1 MISAQKTVSDL
12 VVERPGRSRLFE
24 ELGIDYCCG
33 GGVPLEQACGD
44 AGVELETVLKELAR
58 REAEPQTGPNF
69 SGMGLGE
76 LVDHVVQTHHHYL
89 RAELPRLSGLV
100 EKVAGAH
107 GGEHPEL
114 YELRSVFERLRA
126 ELEEHTSKEERML
139 FPACRKL
146 EEMQAIPDF
155 PFGSVENPIAAM
167 MAEHVDS
174 GEGLRRIRELT
185 WDYDLPKDACNSYR
199 AMLDGLAELE
209 RDTHYHVFK
218 ENSVLFPK
226 AAAAEA
232 ALIEKS

>member
-1 MISAQKTVSDL
+1 MISAQKKVSDL
-12 VVERPGRSRLFE
+12 VVERPGRSRVFE

-33 GGVPLEQACGD
+33 GGVPLTEACGT
-44 AGVELETVLKELAR
+44 AGVELETVLAELAR
-58 REAEPQTGPNF
+58 REAEPEAKPEF

-76 LVDHVVQTHHHYL
+76 LVDHVVRTHHDYL
-89 RAELPRLSGLV
+89 RVELPRLSFLV
-100 EKVAGAH
+100 DKVADAH

-146 EEMQAIPDF
+146 EETAAMPDF

-174 GEGLRRIRELT
+174 GDGLRKIRELT
-185 WDYDLPKDACNSYR
+185 WDYDLPNDACNSYR

-218 ENSVLFPK
+218 ENSILFPK
-226 AAAAEA
+226 ASAAET
-232 ALIEKS
+232 ALIDKS